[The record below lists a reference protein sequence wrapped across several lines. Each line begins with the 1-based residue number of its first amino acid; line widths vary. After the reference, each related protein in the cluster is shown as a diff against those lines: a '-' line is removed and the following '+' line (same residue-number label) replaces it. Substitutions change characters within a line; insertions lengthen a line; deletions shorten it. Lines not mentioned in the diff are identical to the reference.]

1 MAARTK
7 TNTRTSYPS
16 LAQVA
21 PSKNMALVSRNT
33 TFITAIG
40 GNTQGGGDLGTSSSG
55 RKGLTTLNARLNRGD
70 TSQLVPIEG
79 GYYLNPYVANQLQ
92 QMQAAAAAD
101 GISLKVI
108 SGYRDWEKQQ
118 ALYDK
123 FKRGQSGGLPA
134 AAPGLSNHG
143 LGFAIDL
150 DVNSDSRTLQWLNN
164 NASRYNFSGLANDR
178 PHWEIRPE
186 RVPTEY
192 LPTNSTFP
200 KATLPSQPV
209 PGSLNN
215 TVETAIKYNKTKT
228 SPDPITEQT
237 KFYSSLNTSLKDLN
251 NDETFFWFKQ
261 YYSSPTE
268 IKSQIELFLTPDGEG
283 DLFNFDNMFA
293 FPSDS
298 FGTLTNTAYTDSV
311 SPVFDIPNNYGAPDP
326 VPPILEMK
334 LSPDTNIFNL
344 SFSNDTT
351 SLFKAN
357 TYNLQKVSDDQQ
369 DNLIADPTVPHS
381 ANLITDIPYYSH
393 NIFSQTTYT
402 TEAIDYVPET
412 AAYSGYFTNLNQTP
426 GYNPRDTEN
435 SNLQRIED
443 IYYEINVEGQI
454 QLVDLLQKK
463 YRESIS
469 TRTIQA
475 FLSVKDCGNDQT
487 SNGVTTDQINERFL
501 NQVRQYNITRT
512 PISLTEAANTKI
524 NSALGAVAAPN
535 IALAKLDNLIQQTGI
550 SDIPGLQ
557 EISAPLI
564 SGITSPLQGLAG
576 SISSIQNIL
585 LSPINNLPNALPSI
599 DPGSF
604 PEIYALLAGTDFKN
618 VNASSIFDSIQQLK
632 NIVCNFR
639 LPIIGKV
646 DFLDLLDNDID
657 YNLEQLKKKLLAIL
671 PKRPTDGDI
680 AKFFEGLIPD
690 FKQLWKSFYKTFFE
704 CENNTD
710 N

>member
-1 MAARTK
+1 M
-7 TNTRTSYPS
+7 
-16 LAQVA
+16 
-21 PSKNMALVSRNT
+21 
-33 TFITAIG
+33 
-40 GNTQGGGDLGTSSSG
+40 
-55 RKGLTTLNARLNRGD
+55 
-70 TSQLVPIEG
+70 
-79 GYYLNPYVANQLQ
+79 
-92 QMQAAAAAD
+92 
-101 GISLKVI
+101 
-108 SGYRDWEKQQ
+108 
-118 ALYDK
+118 
-123 FKRGQSGGLPA
+123 
-134 AAPGLSNHG
+134 
-143 LGFAIDL
+143 
-150 DVNSDSRTLQWLNN
+150 
-164 NASRYNFSGLANDR
+164 
-178 PHWEIRPE
+178 
-186 RVPTEY
+186 
-192 LPTNSTFP
+192 
-200 KATLPSQPV
+200 
-209 PGSLNN
+209 PGSLNK
-215 TVETAIKYNKTKT
+215 TVETAIQYNKTKT
-228 SPDPITEQT
+228 SPNPITEQT

-268 IKSQIELFLTPDGEG
+268 IKSQIELFLTPDGES

-344 SFSNDTT
+344 SFSNETT

-381 ANLITDIPYYSH
+381 ANLITDIPYYTH
-393 NIFSQTTYT
+393 NVFSQTTYT
-402 TEAIDYVPET
+402 TEVVDYVPET
-412 AAYSGYFTNLNQTP
+412 AEYSSYFTNLNQTP

-463 YRESIS
+463 YRESSS
-469 TRTIQA
+469 TRTIQG
-475 FLSVKDCGNDQT
+475 FLGVKDCGSDEQ
-487 SNGVTTDQINERFL
+487 SNGVTTDQLNERFL
-501 NQVRQYNITRT
+501 NQIRQYNVTRT

-550 SDIPGLQ
+550 SDVPGLQ
-557 EISAPLI
+557 EITAPLI
-564 SGITSPLQGLAG
+564 SGVTSPLQGLAG

-585 LSPINNLPNALPSI
+585 LSPINNLPNALPSV

-632 NIVCNFR
+632 NIICNFR

-646 DFLDLLDNDID
+646 DFLSILDNDID
-657 YNLEQLKKKLLAIL
+657 FSFEQLQKKLLAIL

-680 AKFFEGLIPD
+680 AKFFQGLIPD
-690 FKQLWKSFYKTFFE
+690 FKQLWKNFYQTFFE
-704 CENNTD
+704 CENSTD